1 MKKKSTY
8 RLDKEKA
15 DEMLNNILDTCNL
28 PPTSDTLE
36 TDMLIHSLQRRKIFV
51 FKIIA
56 IFFLIVAV
64 ISPLF
69 FKADPS
75 FMLINS
81 SKTVVVASHM
91 L

>member
-1 MKKKSTY
+1 MKKKSNY

-56 IFFLIVAV
+56 IFFLIATV
-64 ISPLF
+64 ISHLYF
-69 FKADPS
+69 RTDPK
-75 FMLINS
+75 FILLN
-81 SKTVVVASHM
+81 
-91 L
+91 

>member
-1 MKKKSTY
+1 MKKKSNY

-56 IFFLIVAV
+56 IFFLICTLM
-64 ISPLF
+64 IHRQN
-69 FKADPS
+69 KN
-75 FMLINS
+75 LIF
-81 SKTVVVASHM
+81 V
-91 L
+91 